1 MSKFFKKAFKDIST
15 MAEKATIPSLKA
27 DRDELEAERNNLI
40 EEIAKQRT
48 NAAELS
54 PVLESI
60 RRNREANI
68 QTIQE
73 IQAYFQKHNY
83 IALPERAQ
91 VLVPLEED
99 QKGLKQCRDMNLM
112 YISLVEMNKTFD
124 ETIEA
129 YADDVILEM
138 EARVS
143 ELQKQIAKYNER
155 LAAIRSK

>member
-83 IALPERAQ
+83 IALP
-91 VLVPLEED
+91 
-99 QKGLKQCRDMNLM
+99 
-112 YISLVEMNKTFD
+112 
-124 ETIEA
+124 
-129 YADDVILEM
+129 
-138 EARVS
+138 
-143 ELQKQIAKYNER
+143 
-155 LAAIRSK
+155 